1 MATVKDVEAFLFSK
15 APKELAMDWD
25 NVGLLVGFP
34 DREVKTVL
42 VALDITEEVAREAA
56 EVGAELI
63 VAHHPVMNCAWE
75 KVQSVRSDMV
85 QGRILIQLLT
95 NGISGICMHTNLD
108 AVEGGVNDALA
119 QKLGLAE
126 VEQLH
131 QDGVD
136 ESGRPYGIGRVGE
149 VERCKN
155 ARDFAAFVKI
165 ALNAQGLRLEDA
177 GKPVRRVAVGGGAC
191 GGMLADAAAKGCDT
205 FVTADV
211 KYDVFLTARALGIN
225 LIDAGHFSTEDVV
238 CPVLAKWLGQGFPG
252 VGILRSERH
261 KEVFSCL

>member
-1 MATVKDVEAFLFSK
+1 MATVKEIESFLFSK
-15 APKELAMDWD
+15 APKELAMEWD

-34 DREVKTVL
+34 DREVKKIL
-42 VALDITEEVAREAA
+42 VALDITGEVVDEAL
-56 EVGAELI
+56 EMGADLI

-75 KVQSVRSDMV
+75 KVQSIRDDTV
-85 QGRILIQLLT
+85 QGSILIKMLT
-95 NGISGICMHTNLD
+95 GGLSGICMHTNLD

-119 QKLGLAE
+119 RRLGLIG

-131 QDGVD
+131 PDGVD
-136 ESGRPYGIGRVGE
+136 PEGRAYGIGRVGK
-149 VERCKN
+149 VEEYPD
-155 ARDFAAFVKI
+155 ARAFSTFVRQ
-165 ALNAQGLRLEDA
+165 ALNANGLRFEDA
-177 GKPVRRVAVGGGAC
+177 GKPVHRVAVGGGAC
-191 GGMLADAAAKGCDT
+191 GGMLSDAAYQGCDT

-238 CPVLAKWLGQGFPG
+238 CPVLVEWLQKRFPETS
-252 VGILRSERH
+252 VVRSARH

>member
-1 MATVKDVEAFLFSK
+1 MATVKEIESFLFSK

-34 DREVKTVL
+34 DREVRKVL
-42 VALDITEEVAREAA
+42 VALDITHEVAGEAL

-75 KVQSVRSDMV
+75 KVQTVRTDTV
-85 QGRILIQLLT
+85 QGSLLIRMLT
-95 NGISGICMHTNLD
+95 GGLSGICMHTNLD

-119 QKLGLAE
+119 ARLGLTA

-131 QDGVD
+131 PDGVD
-136 ESGRPYGIGRVGE
+136 PQGRPYGIGRVGE
-149 VERCKN
+149 VEGFSD
-155 ARDFAAFVKI
+155 ARAFSDFIRRELKAD
-165 ALNAQGLRLEDA
+165 GLRYEDA
-177 GKPVRRVAVGGGAC
+177 GKPVHKVAVGGGAC
-191 GGMLADAAAKGCDT
+191 GGMLSDAAAHRCDT

-211 KYDVFLTARALGIN
+211 KYDVFLSARAIGIN
-225 LIDAGHFSTEDVV
+225 LIDAGHFSTENVV
-238 CPVLAKWLGQGFPG
+238 CPVLVDWLKQGFPEME
-252 VGILRSERH
+252 IFRSQRH

>member
-1 MATVKDVEAFLFSK
+1 VATVKDIETFLFSK

-34 DREVKTVL
+34 DRAVQKVL
-42 VALDITEEVAREAA
+42 VALDITEEVVQEAA
-56 EVGAELI
+56 EVGAALI

-75 KVQSVRSDMV
+75 KVQTVRDDTV
-85 QGRILIQLLT
+85 QGRILIKLLT
-95 NGISGICMHTNLD
+95 SGISGICMHTNLD
-108 AVEGGVNDALA
+108 AAAGGVNDALA
-119 QKLGLAE
+119 ERLGLME
-126 VEQLH
+126 VGQLC

-136 ESGRPYGIGRVGE
+136 GEGRPYGIGRVGT
-149 VERCKN
+149 VSGFQD
-155 ARDFAAFVKI
+155 ARDFAAFVQKT
-165 ALNAQGLRLEDA
+165 LNAQGLRLEDA

-191 GGMLADAAAKGCDT
+191 GGMLSDAAAKSCDT

-211 KYDVFLTARALGIN
+211 KYDVFLTARAMGIN

-238 CPVLAKWLGQGFPG
+238 SPVLVQWLGERFPEIE
-252 VGILRSERH
+252 VLRSQRH